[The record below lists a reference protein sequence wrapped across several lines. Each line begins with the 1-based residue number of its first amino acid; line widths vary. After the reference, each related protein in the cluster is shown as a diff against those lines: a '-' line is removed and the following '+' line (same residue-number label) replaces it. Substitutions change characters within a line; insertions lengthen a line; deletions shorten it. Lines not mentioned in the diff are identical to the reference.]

1 MHWLENF
8 PINHSPIKIFI
19 MKSILLFLLILIFHV
34 SSFAQS
40 DPVAIAQNIELFPDV
55 RGDYTV
61 TASAVDNGSS
71 DTDGPI
77 STTIET
83 ALTTSRPA
91 ITYNQTHIN
100 KGSVYFDGNDKR
112 ISTTVQ
118 NLPLGNS
125 ARTIEFWMR
134 PQATGA
140 FQYILDYGVGA
151 TNQRFAIYIAGTRMG
166 VAYGGNAAEISG
178 INSFNEWAHYAIT
191 YSTRTFKF
199 YKNGVL
205 IGQSTIASDLQTANS
220 QFFIGN
226 LFNTTNF
233 DFKGDI
239 TELKIHRVAKTD
251 AELLTDYNK
260 YSTGNE
266 SETVFYNKLN
276 EGTGNAINDGKF
288 LSAGNLAVGG
298 GGSQPVWSSSYPTA
312 AFQNSIGTYH
322 VILMV
327 TDNTGN
333 TTTDDAVITLN
344 NSVPPVVQSQN
355 IVATLDSNGQA
366 TITPQQVNNGT
377 LDAYGNAVTNFSL
390 NQTTFNCSDLASI
403 DLNSQYVADLRG
415 ANDYI
420 SAGSSSTLQVTTA
433 FSYAGWINNTSRNL
447 ESMLV
452 NREGEYEVALRNN
465 GNIAYALANSSPGWD
480 WVETN
485 VNVPLNKWAHVA
497 FTYESGS
504 PKIYL
509 NGKLEYTGTGTGAIG
524 DVTTFQ
530 NDVRFG
536 WRQNQGGNA
545 KFTGFM
551 DEISLWNRVLSAQE
565 IKNLVTTT
573 LSGRESGLLVHYAIE
588 NGTTATLVDSS
599 SNNLSG
605 TIVSPVATP
614 RPLNTDYRDAYGTE
628 VTLTATDSFGTTATA
643 TAFVEVQDVTV
654 PVITCPSNISENS
667 LDASGKVV
675 TYTLPT
681 IQDAC
686 VTGATA
692 IDPSNAFPQPN
703 GTTLLGTFNNH
714 TYFLSDTSI
723 LPSDAFAATAS
734 TPYKLAT
741 INSAAENDFLTA
753 FVDDGTG
760 FLLGFNDVA
769 SEGAFLW
776 QDGSTASYTN
786 WNANEPNNS
795 AGSEDFTVLLP
806 NGKWNDIGDGSRKY
820 IVELPYIYE
829 QTAGIAT
836 GANFPIGTTTNMF
849 IFNDGN
855 GNTATCSF
863 DVELILE
870 AVPTLDVVSIVSNN
884 VDDSAFAKAGNII
897 TLNFTASEDLANTPV
912 VTIAGQNATVS
923 QGANARSWIAT
934 FQMPTVQAT
943 SLVDLPNGIAGFT
956 INFIDLASIAGV
968 EVTSTTD
975 ASQVSLNRT
984 PPTAIAQDIE
994 LCPDGSGVYIAN
1006 ATSIDNGSSDPDEGI
1021 VPTIETS
1028 LASGVASQNF
1038 NQTHINKGS
1047 IYFDGN
1053 DRSVSTPI
1061 QNLPSGNS
1069 ARTIEFWMKPSV
1081 TSQTGQYVFDY
1092 GVGGTFRRYAVLV
1105 NTDGRLGVLLGGGIA
1120 FTNSPVFT
1128 FDTWAHYSITYEN
1141 RVFIFYIDGVEVGRN
1156 TIPRDL
1162 DTGNSNLIIGNLLN
1176 NTTFDFKGNLSELRI
1191 YDRAKTPTQITTNYK
1206 KYLAGN
1212 EEGLVYY
1219 NKLNEGTGAA
1229 IDDSRFNIAGD
1240 IPIGGTGQPVW
1251 STDYPS
1257 ITFDNEIGTY
1267 HTILTATDSNGN
1279 VATDDA
1285 VVTLKDGT
1293 PVVQAQDLTISL
1305 DSGGNAT
1312 ITPQQVDNGS
1322 TVCEGAVNLSLDRTL
1337 FDCSDFPAQVISV
1350 QQLSSGSGTTG
1361 GLSSNTVWQSFT
1373 AVEDAALNEI
1383 SFELRNP
1390 SSSSS
1395 SVISMELY
1403 ENEGT
1408 AGNLIATSSDMITL
1422 FSRDNTY
1429 QYYDFGFS
1437 NVNLVSG
1444 AVYTI
1449 RLVSN
1454 NRANVQWIIVDR
1466 GNPYSGGRSS
1476 LDPTMDSKFRIET
1489 TNPAVVPVTLT
1500 VTDVN
1505 GTSNQVTVTV
1515 TLEDDT
1521 APIIALTGDAT
1532 VTIPVNGIYI
1542 EQGGTAT
1549 DNCSINSDGVVI
1561 DSSALDNSQAGTYTV
1576 TYNAND
1582 TSGNAAA
1589 QVTRTVVVDVIPT
1602 LTAVSITSNNDN
1614 DSAFAKAG
1622 DIITIS
1628 FTASE
1633 DLAATPVVRIA
1644 GQTAIVSQGEDAQT
1658 WTATYTV
1665 PTVAVLDQTS
1675 LPDGIIVFAIDF
1687 QDISG
1692 NSGTQVTAVTDASQ
1706 MTVLRTP
1713 PSIVVTKPSLVRF
1726 DSEPYNLLVT
1736 DLNIE
1741 VENAASTSIPTTSI
1755 SCGDPAILGPV
1766 VSFGIGAS
1774 ARGGANAQTF
1784 KAAASGFLK
1793 SWRGTYR
1800 YGGSSGTQATMN
1812 LYQNN
1817 NPDPTLATDVELIAT
1832 IVLDVNA
1839 VENGNIFS
1847 NSPGFTLIDG
1857 SIFLEKDRMYM
1868 WQRVSG
1874 PESNYNASGFAY
1886 PSGRNFIYN
1895 PSQPYTIVENTA
1907 RAQGQALS
1915 FGYEIYNVDQVTAK
1929 TVTVSVEN
1937 PDSTVTSDV
1946 DVYFLPQ
1953 LVPTLITQNQTAS
1966 LDTNGRATIVSSLYD
1981 DGSST
1986 GCGQTF
1992 ELTGSQNDFDC
2003 DDAVTSTRSRSIVFN
2018 SNAQG
2023 INIGQV
2029 STFHGSFTQE
2039 MWVKTTRNNQ
2049 TLLAKWSSGNSG
2061 RSIINI
2067 DGSGKVFMSTNLPP
2081 YDNTVEPKSTTT
2093 ISDGRWHHVAFTYD
2107 YQQATSEGVLK
2118 VYVDGNLENTSIPVP
2133 YRTEADDLDMFIG
2146 RQTQPRDYF
2155 QGEMDDVR
2163 VWNVARSA
2171 FQIRAGMKDGLNPN
2185 TGGLLRFY
2193 DANGVNDGDLI
2204 DLKGTST
2211 IDVSGNASISLP
2223 SSHGIPVVVSL
2234 TDSANNLVR
2243 SRAFVKIEDTTAPIL
2258 TLVGD
2263 ATEYININDP
2273 YTDQG
2278 VTVAD
2283 NCQINTSD
2291 IIVSGDTVDTSTA
2304 GSYTINYNITD
2315 LNGNEATQVTRTVL
2329 VQSAPQLTTVS
2340 LTSNNVSVTSNT
2352 TGVYA
2357 KDGNTITLTFVS
2369 DVDLAVSPSATI
2381 AGQMASVTQGADAR
2395 HWTAT
2400 FIVPTIEVMSQS
2412 ILLDGT
2418 VVFGINFSTALGFPG
2433 IAVTTTSDNSSVIID
2448 RTAPV
2453 ISAVTIASDN
2463 SNTALALVG
2472 NLISVDIDSN
2482 EKIYINF
2489 NPDSAVTIS
2498 GLPVNSQFPDADF
2511 EGWSMRLLIPSISSA
2526 DLTTLPDGF
2535 ATFRVPMY
2543 DEAGNVTVLTSVTD
2557 ASEVFINRDAPD
2569 LTTVSI
2575 SSNNVNSAFA
2585 KAGDLI
2591 TLNFTASESLAAT
2604 PVVTIAGQTATVTQG
2619 VDAQNWTATYIVP
2632 NIATVDQSNLP
2643 DGTTSITID
2652 FQNSNSLPG
2661 NQVTATTNNT
2671 SVSIFRTLPTAI
2683 TQNVTAVLNA
2693 DGNATITPQQ
2703 VNNGSTDADGNLIT
2717 NLSLDQTTFSCSDLS
2732 SGIQSSFSV
2741 NLDGT
2746 NDFVSTGIDA
2756 DVLAMP
2762 QTTWE
2767 GWINPN
2773 ALTAGFQMIFS
2784 VDDGGWDRF
2793 LSLNGNN
2800 LVLSNGNSAATVT
2813 TMQPSVWQHVAV
2825 TYDQV
2830 NNEAFVYIN
2839 GLQYGAYATTYAN
2852 SDNTNDTF
2860 TLGKN
2865 SGGVNYFN
2873 GRIDEVRVWNTVRTP
2888 AQIKANYNSTV
2899 AVNETGLVAY
2909 YNFEEGTGTTAS
2921 DISTASV
2928 NNATLNNFAAATAWN
2943 EGVRSYT
2950 EVDLTVTDNLGNINI
2965 GSALVEVIDNIA
2977 PVITLTGDA
2986 TITLPINGVYN
2997 DQGATATDNCSLDGT
3012 GLVIDNSDVDTS
3024 LAGSY
3029 TVTYNATD
3037 EAGNS
3042 TTASRTVNVEDL
3054 TPPTLSDITI
3064 ASNNTISNDIAGI
3077 GNTVNLSFTP
3087 SEPITNVTATFG
3099 GNNMTVVIPATAG
3112 DAYTATYIVQDGD
3125 DAGAT
3130 GFSIRAEDLAANAV
3144 TVTTASTGTSTIDVD
3159 AIAPTFDYLRLSS
3172 RGGGESPG
3180 FAIPRSFTILS
3191 FTASEVVTPTTT
3203 IAGQPSSFTNFD
3215 SDDGVYGIGIT
3226 IPQISTLDQTAM
3238 PDGNV
3243 TFSITLTDAKGN
3255 TTTRTSTT
3263 DGSSIILDRTP
3274 PSVVMIQPSAF
3285 ILNSSNRAPVSL
3297 SEVYDSSS
3305 DANGIASVELEED
3318 NFGCFDV
3325 GTESVRMVTVEDNA
3339 GNITRGVVDIT
3350 VIDNVPPVITTDWPA
3365 TQTVSVGNFPP
3376 SPNTRYTD
3384 NCTVVTRG
3392 SNLDD
3397 LDVSVPNTFTYT
3409 ASATDAGGN
3418 TTTITRIVEVIQ
3430 QPYIYD
3436 NGAWTPNDPSL
3447 SSNPSR
3453 FNSDVIVRESV
3464 TVSDD
3469 FNAHDLTIEN
3479 GSMLSLASGVIVT
3492 IDNDCDAV
3500 AINAPS
3506 ATLVAK
3512 DQSSSNSWTLNNTI
3526 LGTLELDNATL
3537 ELTGTIR
3544 VMNRLYNN
3552 DSASTSTLDVTS
3564 ANLILNSNATSTAVV
3579 DGAGIMINGEVTV
3592 ENYFND
3598 RRAFRFLSSPV
3609 TTTTTI
3615 NDNYQEGGN
3624 TPAGYGTDITGA
3636 GGAAN
3641 GFDVSGSNNPS
3652 MFGWDNL
3659 NQTFTVQGS
3668 TDQAQDVLV
3677 AGQYSRLFIRGDRNV
3692 DLTSNTSSSATT
3704 LRTTGQ
3710 LLNGNY
3716 TLPSIAANDNEFIIV
3731 GNPYQNK
3738 ISIANE
3744 MNQLFNLSST
3754 NINAVKPNFYFVW
3767 DPMANTRGAY
3777 RTYSRQIDM
3786 MTGANPA
3793 NSDYDEAG
3801 ILQPGQAAFMYASG
3815 TTLGS
3820 FVLSRPSNIPARR
3833 GEEMANTA
3841 EGILDISLYETSQF
3855 AQGLGSLD
3863 GLFVR
3868 FETGANND
3876 VDGNDAVKF
3885 ANLDENLGRQHD
3897 DGTSLI
3903 VEIRDVPQPQEV
3915 LVLKTDQYRH
3925 QNYTLR
3931 FAPLGFVSVQGKL
3944 RDNFTNTLT
3953 DLDNAQE
3960 TIYSFTID
3968 PNDAASMNANRFEVL
3983 FENVTLSAGDLG
3995 QLDTIKLYPNP
4006 ITNDTFFINMAGL
4019 SGEKEVTIT
4028 NLLGQSIIT
4037 YSTNATGVEEFN
4049 TTTFAP
4055 SVYLVQITNEGRT
4068 KTIKVIV
4075 E

>member
-1 MHWLENF
+1 LIKFDSSKNIEDLFYTEVEEGLFRLTWSSRINNLIREIEGKLEFLFNDSIVNF
-8 PINHSPIKIFI
+8 NYSIISTLCKTYRSSYVIKQPNLRTTPIDYLNVRSPEKFLINHSIFNI
-19 MKSILLFLLILIFHV
+19 HTMKSILLFLLILIFHV

-692 IDPSNAFPQPN
+692 IDPSSAFPQPN

-714 TYFLSDTSI
+714 SYFLSDTPI

-836 GANFPIGTTTNMF
+836 GANFPIGTTTNTF

-884 VDDSAFAKAGNII
+884 VDDSAFAKAGNTI

-994 LCPDGSGVYIAN
+994 LCPDGSGAYIAN

-1293 PVVQAQDLTISL
+1293 PVVQAQDILVSL
-1305 DSGGNAT
+1305 DANGSAI

-1322 TVCEGAVNLSLDRTL
+1322 TVCEGAVGLNLDRTT
-1337 FDCSDFPAQVISV
+1337 FNCSDIPVQGVSV
-1350 QQLSSGSGTTG
+1350 QQLTG
-1361 GLSSNTVWQSFT
+1361 GSTGGISQSAVWQSFT
-1373 AVEDAALNEI
+1373 AVNDAALNKV
-1383 SFELRNP
+1383 SFEFSAP
-1390 SSSSS
+1390 SNSTSSNVSLN
-1395 SVISMELY
+1395 LY

-1408 AGNLIATSSDMITL
+1408 AGTLVATSSDVITL
-1422 FSRDNTY
+1422 GSSSGSSQF
-1429 QYYDFGFS
+1429 YDFGFS
-1437 NVNLVSG
+1437 NVDITVGTIYTVELVS
-1444 AVYTI
+1444 T
-1449 RLVSN
+1449 
-1454 NRANVQWIIVDR
+1454 NRASVTWIPVNR
-1466 GNPYSGGRSS
+1466 SNPYAGGRSS
-1476 LDPTMDSKFRIET
+1476 LDPTMDSIFKIET
-1489 TNPAVVPVTLT
+1489 TDPPVVPVTLT
-1500 VTDVN
+1500 VTDSFGN
-1505 GTSNQVTVTV
+1505 SNQATVNVTI
-1515 TLEDDT
+1515 EDTIDPVIT
-1521 APIIALTGDAT
+1521 LTGDT
-1532 VTIPVNGIYI
+1532 TIELPLNGIYN
-1542 EQGGTAT
+1542 EPGATLT
-1549 DNCSINSDGVVI
+1549 DNCTSGNSTLVI
-1561 DSSALDNSQAGTYTV
+1561 DSSAIDTSQAGSYTV
-1576 TYNAND
+1576 TYNYIDA
-1582 TSGNAAA
+1582 SGN
-1589 QVTRTVVVDVIPT
+1589 P
-1602 LTAVSITSNNDN
+1602 
-1614 DSAFAKAG
+1614 
-1622 DIITIS
+1622 
-1628 FTASE
+1628 
-1633 DLAATPVVRIA
+1633 
-1644 GQTAIVSQGEDAQT
+1644 
-1658 WTATYTV
+1658 
-1665 PTVAVLDQTS
+1665 
-1675 LPDGIIVFAIDF
+1675 
-1687 QDISG
+1687 
-1692 NSGTQVTAVTDASQ
+1692 
-1706 MTVLRTP
+1706 
-1713 PSIVVTKPSLVRF
+1713 
-1726 DSEPYNLLVT
+1726 
-1736 DLNIE
+1736 
-1741 VENAASTSIPTTSI
+1741 
-1755 SCGDPAILGPV
+1755 
-1766 VSFGIGAS
+1766 
-1774 ARGGANAQTF
+1774 
-1784 KAAASGFLK
+1784 
-1793 SWRGTYR
+1793 
-1800 YGGSSGTQATMN
+1800 
-1812 LYQNN
+1812 
-1817 NPDPTLATDVELIAT
+1817 
-1832 IVLDVNA
+1832 
-1839 VENGNIFS
+1839 
-1847 NSPGFTLIDG
+1847 
-1857 SIFLEKDRMYM
+1857 
-1868 WQRVSG
+1868 
-1874 PESNYNASGFAY
+1874 
-1886 PSGRNFIYN
+1886 
-1895 PSQPYTIVENTA
+1895 
-1907 RAQGQALS
+1907 
-1915 FGYEIYNVDQVTAK
+1915 
-1929 TVTVSVEN
+1929 
-1937 PDSTVTSDV
+1937 
-1946 DVYFLPQ
+1946 
-1953 LVPTLITQNQTAS
+1953 
-1966 LDTNGRATIVSSLYD
+1966 
-1981 DGSST
+1981 
-1986 GCGQTF
+1986 
-1992 ELTGSQNDFDC
+1992 
-2003 DDAVTSTRSRSIVFN
+2003 
-2018 SNAQG
+2018 
-2023 INIGQV
+2023 
-2029 STFHGSFTQE
+2029 
-2039 MWVKTTRNNQ
+2039 
-2049 TLLAKWSSGNSG
+2049 
-2061 RSIINI
+2061 
-2067 DGSGKVFMSTNLPP
+2067 
-2081 YDNTVEPKSTTT
+2081 
-2093 ISDGRWHHVAFTYD
+2093 
-2107 YQQATSEGVLK
+2107 
-2118 VYVDGNLENTSIPVP
+2118 
-2133 YRTEADDLDMFIG
+2133 
-2146 RQTQPRDYF
+2146 
-2155 QGEMDDVR
+2155 
-2163 VWNVARSA
+2163 
-2171 FQIRAGMKDGLNPN
+2171 
-2185 TGGLLRFY
+2185 
-2193 DANGVNDGDLI
+2193 
-2204 DLKGTST
+2204 
-2211 IDVSGNASISLP
+2211 
-2223 SSHGIPVVVSL
+2223 
-2234 TDSANNLVR
+2234 
-2243 SRAFVKIEDTTAPIL
+2243 
-2258 TLVGD
+2258 
-2263 ATEYININDP
+2263 
-2273 YTDQG
+2273 
-2278 VTVAD
+2278 
-2283 NCQINTSD
+2283 
-2291 IIVSGDTVDTSTA
+2291 
-2304 GSYTINYNITD
+2304 
-2315 LNGNEATQVTRTVL
+2315 ATQVSRTVEVIAL
-2329 VQSAPQLTTVS
+2329 PTV
-2340 LTSNNVSVTSNT
+2340 
-2352 TGVYA
+2352 
-2357 KDGNTITLTFVS
+2357 
-2369 DVDLAVSPSATI
+2369 
-2381 AGQMASVTQGADAR
+2381 VTQ
-2395 HWTAT
+2395 
-2400 FIVPTIEVMSQS
+2400 
-2412 ILLDGT
+2412 
-2418 VVFGINFSTALGFPG
+2418 
-2433 IAVTTTSDNSSVIID
+2433 
-2448 RTAPV
+2448 
-2453 ISAVTIASDN
+2453 
-2463 SNTALALVG
+2463 
-2472 NLISVDIDSN
+2472 
-2482 EKIYINF
+2482 
-2489 NPDSAVTIS
+2489 
-2498 GLPVNSQFPDADF
+2498 
-2511 EGWSMRLLIPSISSA
+2511 
-2526 DLTTLPDGF
+2526 
-2535 ATFRVPMY
+2535 
-2543 DEAGNVTVLTSVTD
+2543 
-2557 ASEVFINRDAPD
+2557 
-2569 LTTVSI
+2569 
-2575 SSNNVNSAFA
+2575 
-2585 KAGDLI
+2585 
-2591 TLNFTASESLAAT
+2591 
-2604 PVVTIAGQTATVTQG
+2604 
-2619 VDAQNWTATYIVP
+2619 
-2632 NIATVDQSNLP
+2632 NI
-2643 DGTTSITID
+2643 
-2652 FQNSNSLPG
+2652 
-2661 NQVTATTNNT
+2661 
-2671 SVSIFRTLPTAI
+2671 TAI
-2683 TQNVTAVLNA
+2683 LDAT
-2693 DGNATITPQQ
+2693 GNATITPQQ

-3512 DQSSSNSWTLNNTI
+3512 DQTSSNSWTLNNTI

-3960 TIYSFTID
+3960 TIYNFTVDSTDASSID
-3968 PNDAASMNANRFEVL
+3968 ENRFEVI
-3983 FENVTLSAGDLG
+3983 FENTTLSTGDVA
-3995 QLDTIKLYPNP
+3995 QVDAIKLYPNP
-4006 ITNDTFFINMAGL
+4006 ITNGTFFINMAGL
-4019 SGEKEVTIT
+4019 SGEKEVAIT

-4049 TTTFAP
+4049 TTTLAP
-4055 SVYLVQITNEGRT
+4055 AVYLVQITTKGRT